1 MLVLSSYLLYSIF
14 ITNFWDA
21 GVFEDIELFENRK
34 LFEKRRQLENR
45 KLLEKRELLEK
56 SELLEKREPLKTG
69 EAFEK
74 KIIKIT
80 HFSFPLEN
88 FAKVLNYS
96 WILWTLG
103 TFSFYWFQIMTAPL
117 LHFTL
122 KYSTANMRKIEE
134 IITTK
139 IHHHGKIV
147 NL

>member
-34 LFEKRRQLENR
+34 LFEKRKQLENR

-56 SELLEKREPLKTG
+56 SELLKKREPLKTG

-80 HFSFPLEN
+80 HFHS
-88 FAKVLNYS
+88 
-96 WILWTLG
+96 LWRTL
-103 TFSFYWFQIMTAPL
+103 
-117 LHFTL
+117 L
-122 KYSTANMRKIEE
+122 KSS
-134 IITTK
+134 IIPEYY
-139 IHHHGKIV
+139 G
-147 NL
+147 L